1 MKYYTYIFNIIYT
14 IIRKLMLKEKM
25 MQPLL
30 NIENLTG
37 GYSNKD
43 VLHNVSFDVHRQEI
57 VGLIGLN
64 GAGKS
69 TTIKHIIGLMYT
81 KNGTIEVNGKTLQTD
96 LTEYRKQIGYIP
108 EQPILYEELTLYEHL
123 RLTAMAYDIEEAIFK
138 ERLEHLLKAFRMG
151 RYLKWF
157 PVHFSKGMRQKV
169 MIMCAFLIE
178 PSLYIVDEPFVGLD
192 PLGIQSYL
200 EWMEKM
206 KSQGAGILMSTHILA
221 TAERYCDR
229 FIILHEGEIQAEG
242 TLVQLREQFNMLDG
256 TLDDIYIHLTKD
268 DKYV

>member
-1 MKYYTYIFNIIYT
+1 
-14 IIRKLMLKEKM
+14 
-25 MQPLL
+25 MQRIL
-30 NIENLTG
+30 EVEQLTG
-37 GYSNKD
+37 GYSNAN
-43 VLHNVSFDVHRQEI
+43 VLHDISFHVDQAEI

-69 TTIKHIIGLMYT
+69 TTIKHIIGLL
-81 KNGTIEVNGKTLQTD
+81 KEKQGSIKVNDMTLSDDVTA
-96 LTEYRKQIGYIP
+96 YRKEIAFIP

-123 RLTAMAYDIEEAIFK
+123 RLTAMAYEIDERTFENRIEK
-138 ERLEHLLKAFRMG
+138 LLEAFRME
-151 RYLKWF
+151 RYIDWF

-169 MIMCAFLIE
+169 MIMNAFLIE

-206 KSQGAGILMSTHILA
+206 RDQGAAVLMSTHILA

-229 FIILHEGEIQAEG
+229 FIILHEGQIRA
-242 TLVQLREQFNMLDG
+242 DG
-256 TLDDIYIHLTKD
+256 TIAELQNQLNMPNANLDDMYIQLTKD
-268 DKYV
+268 EANV

>member
-1 MKYYTYIFNIIYT
+1 
-14 IIRKLMLKEKM
+14 

-30 NIENLTG
+30 QIDALHG
-37 GYSNKD
+37 GYSNKQ
-43 VLHNVSFDVHRQEI
+43 VLHGVSFEMKPHEI

-69 TTIKHIIGLMYT
+69 TTIKHIIGLMQA
-81 KNGTIEVNGKTLQTD
+81 KSGSIRIQGKMAKEDITA
-96 LTEYRKQIGYIP
+96 YRKRIGYIP

-123 RLTAMAYDIEEAIFK
+123 RLTMMAYDLDESLFE
-138 ERLEHLLKAFRMG
+138 ERLPTLLKAFRMEKH
-151 RYLKWF
+151 LHWF

-178 PSLYIVDEPFVGLD
+178 PTLYIIDEPFVGLD
-192 PLGIQSYL
+192 PLAIRSFI

-206 KSQGAGILMSTHILA
+206 KEQGAGVLMSTHILA

-229 FIILHEGEIQAEG
+229 FIILHEGEIRAQG
-242 TLVQLREQFNMLDG
+242 TLPELREAFDMPDA
-256 TLDDIYIHLTKD
+256 TLDDVYIQLTEEESN
-268 DKYV
+268 V